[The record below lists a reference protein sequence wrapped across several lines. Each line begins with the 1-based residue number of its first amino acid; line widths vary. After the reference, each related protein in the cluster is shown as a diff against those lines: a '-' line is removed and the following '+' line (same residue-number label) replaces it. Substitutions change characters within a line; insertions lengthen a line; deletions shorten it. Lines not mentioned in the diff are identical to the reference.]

1 MSRAGG
7 ATEPAAGV
15 APDRGSMLL
24 RRLIVLYPA
33 AWRQR
38 SGDEFEALLEQ
49 TPLTVRALFDVGVSA
64 VDAHLSPTAPMRR
77 WPLMFERMRASELA
91 VFAGWVLFVVT
102 GLGFSKM
109 TEDWHILAAGS
120 GTSAAVVVAYVAIM
134 AGAVVALIG
143 VIAAGVP
150 IAWAIARSAAR
161 TRRWRLLGLLAVP
174 PVALT
179 VWAGFT
185 LLIVNVAVP
194 GPAPTGIARIVLF
207 VAWVGVFCVAA
218 IASTVAV
225 TVAAINGEVSP
236 ELYRRAVAPAFLVA
250 ANMAAV
256 AIAVVAWGI
265 ATLVTEPTHFWS
277 NDGLLATSTALSW
290 LGVVAGMA
298 VGAAVAL
305 RGAYLARASR
315 FG

>member
-1 MSRAGG
+1 MSRTGD

-15 APDRGSMLL
+15 APGHGSLLL
-24 RRLIVLYPA
+24 RRLIVLYPT
-33 AWRQR
+33 AWRR
-38 SGDEFEALLEQ
+38 RYGDEFEALLEQ
-49 TPLTVRALFDVGVSA
+49 TPFTFRTLFDVGVSA
-64 VDAHLSPTAPMRR
+64 VDAHLNPAAPMRK
-77 WPLMFERMRASELA
+77 WPFMFERLRAAELA

-109 TEDWHILAAGS
+109 TEDWHILAASS
-120 GTSAAVVVAYVAIM
+120 GTSPAVVVAYVAIT

-150 IAWAIARSAAR
+150 IAWAIAISAAR

-174 PVALT
+174 PVALA

-194 GPAPTGIARIVLF
+194 GPVQTGVARVVLF
-207 VAWVGVFCVAA
+207 VAWVGVFSVAA
-218 IASTVAV
+218 IVSTVAV

-236 ELYRRAVAPAFLVA
+236 ELYRRAVAPALLVA
-250 ANMAAV
+250 ADMAAV
-256 AIAVVAWGI
+256 AIAVVTWGI
-265 ATLVTEPTHFWS
+265 ATLATEPTRFWS
-277 NDGLLATSTALSW
+277 NDGLRATTTALSW
-290 LGVVAGMA
+290 LGVVAGMT